1 MKIDVH
7 NHLGYDPANDE
18 VRSEDELLEEMETA
32 GVDVCVIFPFT
43 SNPDVTEQNETIKRA
58 YKNKSKKFIAF
69 ASINPKLSET
79 PDLIYEYKKQGFKG
93 IITDPRFGVDHGDK
107 QFHEAMECAY
117 TLDLPVWLHS
127 DDKETIMVPI
137 APMEAMINK
146 YPQIRFIL
154 SSVYYDALGIASRH
168 RNIYI
173 DTAVFELGQD
183 LAKALQPVGAHR
195 ILMGSQT
202 PYGMLKREVDMINI
216 SGEFSEYQK
225 SLIFWRNANKLLDL
239 QLDNIV

>member
-7 NHLGYDPANDE
+7 NHIGYDPINDE
-18 VRSEDELLEEMETA
+18 VRSGNDLIEEMMSA
-32 GVDVCVIFPFT
+32 GVDLCVIFPFT
-43 SNPDVTEQNETIKRA
+43 SNPDVLEQNEIIYGTYNGKPD
-58 YKNKSKKFIAF
+58 KFIAF
-69 ASINPKLSET
+69 ASVNPKLQEM
-79 PDLIYEYKKQGFKG
+79 PDLLYEYKGRGFKG
-93 IITDPRFGVDHGDK
+93 IVTDPRFGVDHGEK
-107 QFHEAMECAY
+107 QFHETMECAY
-117 TLDLPVWLHS
+117 MLDLPVWLHS

-137 APMEAMINK
+137 APMEAMMSK

-168 RNIYI
+168 RNVYV

-195 ILMGSQT
+195 ILMGSHT

-225 SLIFWRNANKLLDL
+225 TLIFWRNANRLLDL
-239 QLDNIV
+239 GFV